1 MAKKKPFNQFL
12 LITLIILMVVCGT
25 INSCGQKIMMKME
38 SLGDKFERHKFVI
51 CLLMF
56 IGESFSLSVYFI
68 KYYKKKNKN
77 INITNENSNE
87 NTI

>member
-12 LITLIILMVVCGT
+12 LITLIILMVICGT

-56 IGESFSLSVYFI
+56 IGESFSLFVFFY
-68 KYYKKKNKN
+68 
-77 INITNENSNE
+77 
-87 NTI
+87 